1 MIASFGKDDRDSPI
15 VRILNEVQFKH
26 INSSADP
33 ENREQDLKQIKLAM
47 NHVERQQ
54 KRLLDAY
61 LNEAFDMERLK
72 DEGDRLDARKESLL
86 ADRKLLHDAQ
96 VTSEAMDR
104 STTEFDGFLAEI
116 AVGLEALTFEER
128 QKMLRLIVEKITY
141 ENGKARVEIVI
152 PPAPVES
159 EGATAKLHNRLPEP
173 DEGCV
178 WWARATYARDWV
190 PDISAESAIPGWPWR
205 RANAG

>member
-1 MIASFGKDDRDSPI
+1 MSSTGQNCAPGSVKADPLEQAVWDAVTEALSDQTLLR
-15 VRILNEVQFKH
+15 EQFAEH
-26 INSSADP
+26 INSSVDP
-33 ENREQDLKQIKLAM
+33 ENREQDLKQIKLAL

-61 LNEAFDMERLK
+61 LNEVFDTDRLK

-96 VTSEAMDR
+96 VTSEAVDR
-104 STTEFDGFLAEI
+104 STTEFDSFLSEI
-116 AVGLEALTFEER
+116 AVGLEALTFEEQ
-128 QKMLRLIVEKITY
+128 QKVLRLIVEKITY

-159 EGATAKLHNRLPEP
+159 EGATAKLHNRLPELV
-173 DEGCV
+173 E
-178 WWARATYARDWV
+178 
-190 PDISAESAIPGWPWR
+190 GWPDFFLR
-205 RANAG
+205 PT